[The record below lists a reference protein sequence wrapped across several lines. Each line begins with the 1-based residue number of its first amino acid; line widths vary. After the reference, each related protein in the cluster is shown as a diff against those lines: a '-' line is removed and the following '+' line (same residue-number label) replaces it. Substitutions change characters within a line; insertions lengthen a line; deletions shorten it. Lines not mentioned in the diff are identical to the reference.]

1 MRGQKLYVRPI
12 EPGDRDAIRSFL
24 AAHTNRDAVP
34 ACGLIGKLLGELV
47 AVLAIDLSD
56 AEGIRIED
64 LTVVPELRRKR
75 IGRVMMNE
83 VASLAAKMDRNRII
97 AIASGS
103 ASEFLRHVGF
113 VDDGDRMVRRVER

>member
-1 MRGQKLYVRPI
+1 
-12 EPGDRDAIRSFL
+12 
-24 AAHTNRDAVP
+24 
-34 ACGLIGKLLGELV
+34 LIGKLLGELV
-47 AVLAIDLSD
+47 AVMAIDLSD

-97 AIASGS
+97 AKASGS